1 MHEMQYN
8 YSRETVDS
16 VECSCGLILME
27 VPKRRAVAEN
37 EVGKLWVKH
46 LHDVIESTH
55 TKDEDSGECVICNTE
70 WPCLQ
75 VVFMN
80 QMAEKY
86 ENAE

>member
-8 YSRETVDS
+8 YSREDVDS

-55 TKDEDSGECVICNTE
+55 TKDKESGECAICNTE

-75 VVFMN
+75 VIFMN
-80 QMAEKY
+80 QMTEKY